1 MSSSTHTYKPSW
13 PEPTRARPLAIL
25 AAGLFVMLAL
35 ATALPRA
42 AFGAAPLALEGARQG
57 YQIDFGKTITFTL
70 ETPWNTIVPE
80 RATLFFGLPD
90 GPSRNLAYARPRLEN
105 GLLEAVH
112 VWEVRDA
119 LVPGAELEFQWTIE
133 TVGGD
138 ELATDPQTLLYQDD
152 SLPWSKVGADRIEI
166 RWYSGGE
173 EFGRR
178 ALRAAEG
185 ALKRLE
191 QRFGVALERPTRIVL
206 YADGDRMRAA
216 LGGGTSPWVAGQA
229 IAPFNVV
236 VLNTPP
242 STPELDLLIAHELTH
257 IVISQATKN
266 PFGGPPGWIH
276 EGLATFNESTGRPRF
291 DYDAIVARA
300 VRDGSLISLRGLTAT
315 FPADNSRAILAY
327 AESNSLMKFVI
338 ERFGDDA
345 VSRLLA
351 TYREGV
357 TDDEA
362 ARLSLGVGLDE
373 LESFWRESIG
383 APAVRSPRSAE
394 APQPAEPS
402 AAPATPEPTLNADCD
417 CMLPETSAQ
426 TGHGGPKREPAAAET
441 APPAETRGAEPT
453 PVGTKTTDSIAEAL
467 GVSPEQLLF
476 ARTIVVGSGVVI
488 SAVLGFI
495 VWKAARRGKG
505 RGA

>member
-13 PEPTRARPLAIL
+13 PEPTRARPLAIR

-138 ELATDPQTLLYQDD
+138 ELATAPQTLLYQDD

-191 QRFGVALERPTRIVL
+191 
-206 YADGDRMRAA
+206 
-216 LGGGTSPWVAGQA
+216 
-229 IAPFNVV
+229 
-236 VLNTPP
+236 
-242 STPELDLLIAHELTH
+242 
-257 IVISQATKN
+257 
-266 PFGGPPGWIH
+266 
-276 EGLATFNESTGRPRF
+276 
-291 DYDAIVARA
+291 
-300 VRDGSLISLRGLTAT
+300 
-315 FPADNSRAILAY
+315 
-327 AESNSLMKFVI
+327 
-338 ERFGDDA
+338 ERFGGA
-345 VSRLLA
+345 
-351 TYREGV
+351 REG
-357 TDDEA
+357 
-362 ARLSLGVGLDE
+362 
-373 LESFWRESIG
+373 
-383 APAVRSPRSAE
+383 
-394 APQPAEPS
+394 
-402 AAPATPEPTLNADCD
+402 PT
-417 CMLPETSAQ
+417 
-426 TGHGGPKREPAAAET
+426 R
-441 APPAETRGAEPT
+441 
-453 PVGTKTTDSIAEAL
+453 
-467 GVSPEQLLF
+467 
-476 ARTIVVGSGVVI
+476 
-488 SAVLGFI
+488 
-495 VWKAARRGKG
+495 
-505 RGA
+505 